1 MFRTPTVVI
10 LGAGANCE
18 LGLPLGKD
26 LMTRVEASLRFGER
40 ITDNARELRD
50 LMRRTYGAEW
60 EAYKEAARKLV
71 QAMSMFPSMDEA
83 LHYFSAD
90 EKCLKVGKA
99 AIVNSI
105 IGAEAECR
113 LNFEG
118 RLGRP
123 DLAKTHDTWL
133 PEFLSMAASGVT
145 KEEMPHIFRNIIFIN
160 FTYDRVLEHYFFW
173 ALQQYALLSPEQVTD
188 IINRMQVIRP
198 YGTVGIHWGGDG
210 GGLKFGR
217 QGGLDE
223 SLFQAAGE
231 IRTFTEQGAVGIQ
244 EQIER
249 AIENG
254 RLFLVLGF
262 GFHLQNL
269 RLFDTPNERSWEP
282 RRVFATAFNIEKEN
296 HGLLAN
302 GIESRFRA
310 RAPVTLLP
318 KTARQMLVDLR
329 PSIMVA
335 AMSV

>member
-60 EAYKEAARKLV
+60 EAHKAAARKLV

-123 DLAKTHDTWL
+123 DLAKAHDTWL

-160 FTYDRVLEHYFFW
+160 FNYDRVLEHYFFW
-173 ALQQYALLSPEQVTD
+173 ALQQYALLSPEQATD

-217 QGGLDE
+217 QGSLDE

-231 IRTFTEQGAVGIQ
+231 IRTFTEQGAVGIR
-244 EQIER
+244 ER
-249 AIENG
+249 IAAAIDRG
-254 RLFLVLGF
+254 RLFLILGF
-262 GFHLQNL
+262 GFHLQNF
-269 RLFDTPNERSWEP
+269 RLFDAPDERAWEP
-282 RRVFATAFNIEKEN
+282 RLVFATSFGIDQEN
-296 HGLLAN
+296 N
-302 GIESRFRA
+302 GVLSGGIAERFRTHTPI
-310 RAPVTLLP
+310 RLLP
-318 KTARQMLVDLR
+318 KKARQMLVDLR
-329 PSIMVA
+329 PSIMTA
-335 AMSV
+335 AA